1 MAELKNALRSGDVSV
16 SGSRQFRA
24 FEEYLMPHTEFNERL
39 ANGSLHLAVSTSA
52 AAYLEAHVCH
62 SYAKRSIKP
71 NRLPLKG
78 SYQMQ
83 N

>member
-24 FEEYLMPHTEFNERL
+24 FEEYLMPHTEFNE
-39 ANGSLHLAVSTSA
+39 GSRTAVCIWPFP
-52 AAYLEAHVCH
+52 LLPRPIWVHVCH

-71 NRLPLKG
+71 IRLPLKG